1 MASRSSLE
9 SRVQESQLRENL
21 GPPIASPFVL
31 GPRPLRLD
39 FGSVLLAGVALG
51 LLITSV
57 RLALSSRGLGFFLAY
72 GVTTA
77 LLATG
82 PVALLILRRARRT
95 RLSAFERGLIV
106 ETHGRRRTFL
116 LETLRSLEI
125 RERDA
130 PGGLTRKI
138 ALTGP
143 QGARV
148 RFECFTRHGAVDRL
162 GAVLVPLIARL
173 VEITERRVNEGATVS
188 GWDWVLS
195 RAGLSA
201 PAHDPPIPLDEIG
214 AVTVRQH
221 KVGIWRPEER
231 YPFFVVP
238 DDTAN
243 ALLLTALL
251 SRRLAEREERF

>member
-1 MASRSSLE
+1 MASGPSLE
-9 SRVQESQLRENL
+9 RRVQESQLRENL
-21 GPPIASPFVL
+21 GPPIGPPLVL

-39 FGSVLLAGVALG
+39 FGSILLAGVALG

-57 RLALSSRGLGFFLAY
+57 RLALSSRSLGFFLAY
-72 GVTTA
+72 GATIA
-77 LLATG
+77 ALATG
-82 PVALLILRRARRT
+82 PAAFLVLRRARRT

-116 LETLRSLEI
+116 LGELRSLELK
-125 RERDA
+125 ERDT
-130 PGGLTRKI
+130 PGGVTRKI

-143 QGARV
+143 RGARV
-148 RFECFTRHGAVDRL
+148 RFAGFSRHGAVDHL
-162 GAVLVPLIARL
+162 GAVLVPLLARL
-173 VEITERRVNEGATVS
+173 VEITERKVEDGATVA

-195 RAGLSA
+195 REGLSA

-214 AVTVRQH
+214 AVTARQH
-221 KVGIWRPEER
+221 KVAIWRPEER

-251 SRRLAEREERF
+251 SRRLAERGER